1 MNERIKELAEQAGCA
16 WWEGR
21 AQRDMTQ
28 CQTELG
34 KFAELMVKKFDDI
47 LLLQYLD
54 CIGNHDKK
62 SAELIEQI
70 RTKTKTY
77 FGVE

>member
-34 KFAELMVKKFDDI
+34 KFAELMVKKFEI
-47 LLLQYLD
+47 NKLTKEET
-54 CIGNHDKK
+54 IKK
-62 SAELIEQI
+62 IINQKI
-70 RTKTKTY
+70 
-77 FGVE
+77 